1 MDLSTLEAMVPRL
14 LIMLALLLVAGFFA
28 GTETAFF
35 SLSRVQRERMSRSAS
50 ATDRYVATLLGDP
63 RRLIATLLI
72 GGELTSVLFA
82 ALAATVVAEL
92 FPRSPEPL
100 LVLLTTVVAVPLLLL
115 LGELT
120 PKTIALRVSERWS
133 RGAARPLG
141 AFTVLVTPARVVLG
155 AVASAF
161 SRAFGMGPAQPASS
175 AIGEAEFRALVDAGS
190 AEGELEA
197 TERRLIHNVFAFGD
211 KTVAEVMVPAT
222 KVVSLSYDLPVA
234 RLVAEVA
241 KTGLSRIPIHRG
253 RKEEVIGILYA
264 KDLVGWSTGRLKG
277 RTVKDL
283 LRPPMYVPKTTKCD
297 RVFREFQR
305 QRMHLAMVVDEY
317 GRLVGL
323 LTMED
328 LLVSLF
334 GPIRDEKSG
343 GFPAPPPGGIDD
355 EEASATIP
363 AAPESEENA

>member
-1 MDLSTLEAMVPRL
+1 MDLAAFAGLVPRL
-14 LIMLALLLVAGFFA
+14 VIMGILLVFAGFFA
-28 GTETAFF
+28 GSETALF
-35 SLSRVQRERMSRSAS
+35 SLSRVQRERLLRSPS
-50 ATDRYVATLLGDP
+50 ATDRYVATLLADP

-72 GGELTSVLFA
+72 GSELLSVTFA
-82 ALAATVVAEL
+82 ALAATVVTAVLPHASEL
-92 FPRSPEPL
+92 LRVAATALVALPLL
-100 LVLLTTVVAVPLLLL
+100 LVL
-115 LGELT
+115 GEIT
-120 PKTIALRVSERWS
+120 PKTVALRTAERWS
-133 RGAARPLG
+133 QLAARVLG
-141 AFTVLVTPARVVLG
+141 AFTILVTPLRIVLELVANVVARAVGG
-155 AVASAF
+155 APSAPQ
-161 SRAFGMGPAQPASS
+161 SG
-175 AIGEAEFRALVDAGS
+175 AIGEAEFRALVDVGS
-190 AEGELEA
+190 AEGALEA

-211 KTVAEVMVPAT
+211 KTVAETMTPAS
-222 KVVSLSYDLPVA
+222 KVISLSYDLPIM

-264 KDLVGWSTGRLKG
+264 KDLVGSSSGRLKG

-323 LTMED
+323 VTMED

-334 GPIRDEKSG
+334 GPIRDEKTLPDAGAAAASS
-343 GFPAPPPGGIDD
+343 ALLPPGGDGI
-355 EEASATIP
+355 
-363 AAPESEENA
+363 